1 MKITLENTGRRYNK
15 EWIFRN
21 VNHVFNANDHVAV
34 LGSNGSGKSTF
45 LQLVSGFLIPSEGK
59 INYEDS
65 SGKSIESIYKRITF
79 ASPAL
84 ELFEDLTLNEIIR
97 FHFQLKKPLPDFSFE
112 SFSEKLQL
120 KGNENKQ
127 IKYFSSGMKQ
137 RVKLGLAILTET
149 PVLFLDEPT
158 SNLDRNGIE
167 WYRQLM
173 MENKDGRIIFVAS
186 NKVEDDYFFCHQ
198 TFEIEKF
205 KPSFSAGMKF

>member
-21 VNHVFNANDHVAV
+21 VNHVFSTNDRIAV

-45 LQLVSGFLIPSEGK
+45 LQLISGFLIPSEGK
-59 INYEDS
+59 IIYTNN
-65 SGKSIESIYKRITF
+65 SGSSIESIYKQISF

-84 ELFEDLTLNEIIR
+84 ELFEDLTLNEIIK
-97 FHFQLKKPLPDFSFE
+97 FHFQLKKPIQDFSF
-112 SFSEKLQL
+112 STFSEKLQL

-137 RVKLGLAILTET
+137 RVKLGLAIMTET

-158 SNLDRNGIE
+158 SNLDRNGID

-173 MENKDGRIIFVAS
+173 KENNEGRIIFVAS
-186 NKVEDDYFFCHQ
+186 NKVEDDYFFCNQ

-205 KPSFSAGMKF
+205 KPSFSTGMKF